1 MAAPLCADTTAAR
14 QIGESFRLSMP
25 AIRTT
30 FQAYSDLIELLAA
43 DAVLVAKYKAVRE
56 ALPNTNG
63 RDTIGLTAAKLLPTE
78 PRVAAVF
85 RKAGTTPEMTANTFE
100 TLLGVMFGDGM
111 LTSAKGTDES
121 KLPAF
126 VAENLA
132 FYRQNR
138 PAIESEFKQFAAKAA
153 SLGKGAFDESDDSEE
168 AEDEDE
174 PEKD

>member
-111 LTSAKGTDES
+111 LTSAKGTD
-121 KLPAF
+121 
-126 VAENLA
+126 AENLA